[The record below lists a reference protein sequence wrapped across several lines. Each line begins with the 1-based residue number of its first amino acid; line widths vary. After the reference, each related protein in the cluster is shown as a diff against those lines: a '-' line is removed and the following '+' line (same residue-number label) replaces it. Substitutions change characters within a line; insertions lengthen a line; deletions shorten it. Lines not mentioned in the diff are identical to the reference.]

1 MKLIAIAV
9 VAANGVI
16 GDGHDQPFKFPEDW
30 ARFKQVTMGHPMIM
44 GRRTHDAMGLL
55 PGRTSIVV
63 TRSPSLVE
71 FPLDADGRPRGVAVD
86 SIDRALEV
94 ASRLDDVVF
103 VIGGGQIY
111 HQMLPLVDEL
121 DITEVHAEAEG
132 GVRFPDIDPQIWVE
146 VAREPHGVFD
156 FVRYERDVRLG

>member
-16 GDGHDQPFKFPEDW
+16 GDGADQPFKFPEDW
-30 ARFKQVTMGHPMIM
+30 ARFKRVTMGHPMIM

-63 TRSPSLVE
+63 TRSPDLVT
-71 FPLDADGRPRGVAVD
+71 FSPDADGQLRGVAVA
-86 SIDRALEV
+86 SIDQALDV
-94 ASRLDDVVF
+94 ASQLDDVVY

-121 DITEVHAEAEG
+121 DITEVHADAEG
-132 GVRFPDIDPQIWVE
+132 GVLFPDIDPQIWIEVE
-146 VAREPHGVFD
+146 REPHGAFD
-156 FVRYERDVRLG
+156 FVRYERDARLG